1 MNDIVIKGM
10 LVLFSIVFGPS
21 LSMATDGMR
30 VSGGSQGREDTQPAV
45 QSDGG
50 IRTTTVR
57 RAMLRVKPRFGV
69 STKAVIPEGADLHV
83 YEYVPSVLFE
93 DDGFWHTKYG
103 DEWGYVFAKY
113 LDTNE
118 EMLKLME
125 EDGSPSPPT
134 QVKKTEEIITYKL
147 GKTPA
152 PRGGFTLTI
161 NPAMTGAGTA
171 VHLLDEIL
179 ERGDALDPG
188 IFNYNLETRRV
199 SLDFDRGIAP
209 FLSAHYDF
217 GNRWKL
223 YGDVL
228 LLSTDGSKSGTFEAP
243 ASTATIK
250 YLNSLYLWDG
260 DFRLPFRRSFWF
272 QNDKSPSGTSPI
284 DWWGKT
290 TFRTAY
296 GHVSASYLL
305 ASGLDREFAAEAGLS
320 ILSLNRTLARSI
332 RGVIYLIMPDLDGDG
347 FPDDID
353 LDGRI
358 EEFQNSVSLGTDNKA
373 SAPLSFGPRIGMR
386 GEFKWHRW
394 GIRGNW
400 SQSWVGTRVNVKG
413 KFRDTDSIK
422 WIDPVTRI
430 TEGMF
435 TIKGESSYEDKVEAV
450 VRINDALVNVSYEVT
465 DAFHVGLGV
474 YYTLWQ
480 NVPAVP
486 KFNYRDATWRLV
498 EDTFS
503 LSGINLTASFNIE
516 PPRTYRRV
524 MVPVIPLPESFEV
537 APAPVGGYEAIVK
550 NVWYP
555 ERARRSQT
563 EGTVLVRAFVDSD
576 GTVTETVIEQGI
588 PGTGLDEA
596 AENSVRSVSWKP
608 ARKEGKPVG
617 AWVLI
622 PVIFELNESK
632 RVSGNKLKN

>member
-1 MNDIVIKGM
+1 MNDIVIKGT

-30 VSGGSQGREDTQPAV
+30 VSEGTQGREDTQPAV

-57 RAMLRVKPRFGV
+57 PARLRAKPRFRA
-69 STKAVIPEGADLHV
+69 STRAVIPEGADVLV
-83 YEYVPSVLFE
+83 YEYVLFE
-93 DDGFWHTKYG
+93 DGVFWHTKYG
-103 DEWGYVFAKY
+103 YEWGYVLAKY

-125 EDGSPSPPT
+125 EDVSASPPT
-134 QVKKTEEIITYKL
+134 QVKKTEEIITYNL

-152 PRGGFTLTI
+152 PRGGFTLAI

-171 VHLLDEIL
+171 FHLLDEIL
-179 ERGDALDPG
+179 ERSVLQPG

-199 SLDFDRGIAP
+199 SLDIDRGIAP

-223 YGDVL
+223 YGNVL
-228 LLSTDGSKSGTFEAP
+228 VFSTDGSKSGTFEAP

-250 YLNSLYLWDG
+250 YLNSLYLWEG

-272 QNDKSPSGTSPI
+272 LNDKSPSGTSPL
-284 DWWGKT
+284 DWLGKT
-290 TFRTAY
+290 TFRSSY

-305 ASGLDREFAAEAGLS
+305 ESGLDWEFAAEAGLS

-332 RGVIYLIMPDLDGDG
+332 QGVIYLITPDLDGDG
-347 FPDDID
+347 NPDDFD
-353 LDGRI
+353 LDGRV

-373 SAPLSFGPRIGMR
+373 SVSLSFGPRIGMR
-386 GEFKWHRW
+386 GGFKWHRW

-413 KFRDTDSIK
+413 KFRKTDSMK

-435 TIKGESSYEDKVEAV
+435 KINSESSYEDKVEAV
-450 VRINDALVNVSYEVT
+450 VRIHEALVNVSYQVT
-465 DAFHVGLGV
+465 DAFRVGLGV

-486 KFNYRDATWRLV
+486 TFNYRDATWRLG

-524 MVPVIPLPESFEV
+524 MVPVIPLPESFEE
-537 APAPVGGYEAIVK
+537 APAPVGGYEAIME
-550 NVWYP
+550 NVAYP

-622 PVIFELNESK
+622 PIIFELDESK